1 MRLLPIA
8 FAAGMASIDAVALS
22 LMKKVSLKSLSPFYV
37 IGSMMLYALQ
47 PLLIWKALSYESM
60 IVVNFLWDIVSDIL
74 VTLVGVFYFGE
85 VLGYRKWLGV
95 ALGIVAMYFITCD
108 DGEVACV

>member
-1 MRLLPIA
+1 MKLIPIA
-8 FAAGMASIDAVALS
+8 FAAGMASIDAVAFS
-22 LMKKVSLKSLSPFYV
+22 IMKKVSQKSLSPLFA
-37 IGSMMLYALQ
+37 IGSMMLYAAQ

-60 IVVNFLWDIVSDIL
+60 IVVNFLWDLVSDVL